1 MANIFLMPAIVHIGD
16 DALNEAIQNMSG
28 FGNKA
33 LIVSDDMMLKLGNI
47 DKLVRK
53 LDEFNIKSTVFANI
67 NSEPTIEMVN
77 EGLSEYRNNGCDF
90 LIGFGGGSPIDAM
103 KAIVMSYVSD
113 KPLPEMI
120 GVDFACDRPK
130 LVAIPTTAGTGSEA
144 TQFTIITDTRSNIKM
159 LLKGRSLIPDMAVID
174 PQFSLTLP
182 PKVTAATGIDAL
194 CHALEAYTSKKA
206 QPLTDV
212 LALSAIKRIFDNI
225 QTCYEHPNDQQARLM
240 MALAAFEA
248 GCAFNNSSVTLI
260 HGLSRPIGA
269 NFHIAHGL
277 SNAVLLRASLNYIKD
292 SINDRLAAI
301 AYYCHLSDEK
311 DELLAANDLLDKI
324 DCLLKSLNVPSL
336 KELVDKE
343 IYLDLLDKMSWDALS
358 SGSPANS
365 RIDLSK
371 QDLINIYLESI
382 K

>member
-1 MANIFLMPAIVHIGD
+1 MANIFLMPAIVHIGV
-16 DALNEAIQNMSG
+16 DALNDAIKNMKK
-28 FGNKA
+28 FGKKA
-33 LIVSDDMMLKLGNI
+33 FIVSDDMMLKLGNI

-53 LDEFNIKSTVFANI
+53 LDDLNIASSVFAKI
-67 NSEPTIEMVN
+67 NAEPTIEMVN
-77 EGLSEYRNNGCDF
+77 EGLKEYRNTGCDF

-103 KAIVMSYVSD
+103 KAMAMSYVSD
-113 KPLPEMI
+113 KPLQEMM

-144 TQFTIITDTRSNIKM
+144 TQFTIITDTSSNVKM
-159 LLKGRSLIPDMAVID
+159 LLKGKSLIPDMAVID

-194 CHALEAYTSKKA
+194 CHALEAYTSRKA
-206 QPLTDV
+206 QPLTDT
-212 LALSAIKRIFDNI
+212 LALSAIKRIFDNL
-225 QTCYEHPNDQQARLM
+225 QACYDQPDNQQARLM

-277 SNAVLLRASLNYIKD
+277 SNAVLLNVSLTYIKD
-292 SINDRLAAI
+292 NIEDRLAAI

-311 DELLAANDLLDKI
+311 DEELAANDLLDKI
-324 DCLLKSLNVPSL
+324 DYLLKSLNIPSL

-343 IYLDLLDKMSWDALS
+343 MYLGLLDKMADDALL
-358 SGSPANS
+358 SGSPVNS
-365 RIDLSK
+365 RYNLNK
-371 QDLINIYLESI
+371 QDLVNIYQEAV